1 MSIRLMLFCPKLM
14 RLSLLFQSLIPNR
27 ARDKLK
33 IKTQPSFG
41 AFHLS
46 RALSGYMKKY
56 PEVSTELELS
66 NRMPDLVEDGVDLTF
81 HVGKLDD
88 STFVAHQ
95 VASSRRVVCA
105 SPDYLNQHDSPV
117 SPSELQYH
125 NCLIYSPRSSLMEW
139 DFIDEKVKV
148 TGNIQC
154 NDGDAPRV
162 AAIRGC
168 GIAQL
173 PTYIVGM
180 DIQSGRLCALLQDF
194 EPEKLPVFAI
204 YNNRK
209 YLAAKIKTFVEYI
222 YELYQPEAYWNEWT

>member
-33 IKTQPSFG
+33 IKAQPSFG

-66 NRMPDLVEDGVDLTF
+66 NRMPDLVEDGVDLAF